1 VSGEP
6 PRLHLDSGERR
17 RLHATVRGRV
27 RGTGF
32 RAYCVRHARLLGLS
46 GEVRHAGGSVEVI
59 AEGDAAAL
67 DAFVDSLRRGNR
79 ISEVRD
85 VDLEWS
91 VPRGDAAGFVVGD

>member
-1 VSGEP
+1 MSGEGEP

-17 RLHATVRGRV
+17 RLRATVHGRV

-46 GEVRHAGGSVEVI
+46 GEVRYAGGAGVEVV
-59 AEGDAAAL
+59 
-67 DAFVDSLRRGNR
+67 VDSLRRGNR

-91 VPRGDAAGFVVGD
+91 APRRDATGFVVGD

>member
-1 VSGEP
+1 MSPAP
-6 PRLHLDSGERR
+6 PRLHLDSGEWR
-17 RLHATVRGRV
+17 RLHATV

-46 GEVRHAGGSVEVI
+46 GEVRYAGVEVV

-67 DAFVDSLRRGNR
+67 DAVVDSLRRGNR

-91 VPRGDAAGFVVGD
+91 APRGDATGLVVGD